1 MKSDSECILKSTIWD
16 LGLNDELDV
25 EDDEKKG
32 MQTSCLRNYVGCY
45 CTGQMQLRQI
55 QEFWQTLTK
64 REKLIEEGRG

>member
-45 CTGQMQLRQI
+45 CTG
-55 QEFWQTLTK
+55 
-64 REKLIEEGRG
+64 